1 MTAILI
7 FIRKVSLC
15 LLLLGTR
22 ESGLDKVSAE
32 IQGLLSRTFKV
43 HANSEVDW
51 GDWDDWSDWDSWD
64 DWED

>member
-22 ESGLDKVSAE
+22 ESGLDKVSTE